1 MILEAGI
8 IFHSILIGI
17 TLVVTDD
24 VYFITLFIVIV
35 FHQFFEGLALSSRI
49 ISITNASLS
58 TKLVMALMFALIT
71 LLNGNWYRCFEQIQ
85 R

>member
-35 FHQFFEGLALSSRI
+35 FHQFSKVWLCLRELY
-49 ISITNASLS
+49 
-58 TKLVMALMFALIT
+58 
-71 LLNGNWYRCFEQIQ
+71 LLPMQVCQLN
-85 R
+85 